1 MKKRRFGKTIMRVQ
15 QAIESKVVIC
25 SALLFVAG
33 LNALAQDNSSQT
45 INFKDISN
53 AIYRGAT
60 KPPNPLA
67 CVGFYDNIC
76 GVGYNGSTGWRVS
89 DHTPAFE
96 YSPAMQ
102 FTAVKSGVSTKITL
116 GLTYVNGTDAAVGI
130 VTEDCGGAP
139 CTTPD
144 GQPAHRQLC
153 GGKVSHMPKFQSTN
167 TITVSFACRAQ
178 LEQGR
183 KYWVLLQSLANSG
196 LAWNYSNSATG
207 PVYDGVLDSWVNLGS
222 RHTGAMTIQ

>member
-1 MKKRRFGKTIMRVQ
+1 MKNRRFRKTIMQVQ
-15 QAIESKVVIC
+15 QAIENKAVIC
-25 SALLFVAG
+25 GVLLFLAG

-45 INFKDISN
+45 ITLRDISN

-60 KPPNPLA
+60 KPRKPLV

-102 FTAVKSGVSTKITL
+102 FTALKSGVSTEITL
-116 GLTYVNGTDAAVGI
+116 GLTYVNGANAAEGI
-130 VTEDCGGAP
+130 LTEDCGGAP
-139 CTTPD
+139 CATPD
-144 GQPAHRQLC
+144 GQPAYRQLC
-153 GGKVSHMPKFQSTN
+153 AGEVSNMPKFQSTN
-167 TITVSFACRAQ
+167 TITVSFTCRVQ

-183 KYWVLLQSLANSG
+183 KYWVILQSPANSG
-196 LAWNYSNSATG
+196 LAWNLSNSATG

-222 RHTGAMTIQ
+222 KNTGAMTIQ

>member
-1 MKKRRFGKTIMRVQ
+1 MKNRRFRKTVERVQ
-15 QAIESKVVIC
+15 QTIEKILVIC
-25 SALLFVAG
+25 GTLLLLASLTAV
-33 LNALAQDNSSQT
+33 AQDNPS
-45 INFKDISN
+45 
-53 AIYRGAT
+53 AT
-60 KPPNPLA
+60 ATLTGRKAHHWAPPGV

-102 FTAVKSGVSTKITL
+102 FTALKSGVSTKITL
-116 GLTYVNGTDAAVGI
+116 GLTYVNGRDVAVGI
-130 VTEDCGGAP
+130 LTEDCGGAP
-139 CTTPD
+139 CITPE

-153 GGKVSHMPKFQSTN
+153 VGKVSRMPKFQSTN

-183 KYWVLLQSLANSG
+183 KYWLLLQSLANSG
-196 LAWNYSNSATG
+196 LAWNISNSATG

-222 RHTGAMTIQ
+222 RHSGAMTIQ

>member
-1 MKKRRFGKTIMRVQ
+1 MKNRRFRKTVERVQ
-15 QAIESKVVIC
+15 QTIEKTLVIC
-25 SALLFVAG
+25 GTLLLLASLTAV
-33 LNALAQDNSSQT
+33 AQDNFS
-45 INFKDISN
+45 
-53 AIYRGAT
+53 AT
-60 KPPNPLA
+60 MTLTGSKAHHWAPPGG

-76 GVGYNGSTGWRVS
+76 SVGYNGSAGWKVS

-102 FTAVKSGVSTKITL
+102 FTALKSGGSTKITL

-130 VTEDCGGAP
+130 LTEDCGGAP
-139 CTTPD
+139 CTTPE

-153 GGKVSHMPKFQSTN
+153 AGKVSKMPKFQSTN

-222 RHTGAMTIQ
+222 RRTGAMTIQ